1 MVAKKRRILP
11 KSEGAKSAP
20 SATAGGAKKSTGG
33 LKVRQREIPNNGL
46 LQKEGTELFDLV
58 AKIKASGDYG
68 ESFYIGNSTRFMSP
82 RLETGILGIDLPLG
96 GGWSMGRASMV
107 YGEKSSGK
115 STQSLLAIAALH
127 RQHPEAAAAYIDTEG
142 TYDPVWAA
150 KLGCDTNRIVVVE
163 PESGE
168 HAVDLADALV
178 RVKEVHFIVIDSV
191 AMLIPMK
198 EVEAATSQDFMGLQA
213 RLIGKFVRKTTQA
226 LLYERKRDHFA
237 HLMFLNQFRMKV
249 GLVFGDP
256 RSLPGG
262 KALEFAT
269 SQQIE
274 TKNKEVM
281 FKDGDTG
288 EELVKHNEHNIKI
301 TKNKTGGPFKESMYR
316 LVRTPHEAM
325 PEAFINQAKAIH
337 SFGSKI
343 GIVSGTMGSFEIDG
357 IPYKFKGEP
366 ALNKWAIE
374 NPDDYYKM
382 IGTIV
387 SAYRDKW
394 GLSS

>member
-1 MVAKKRRILP
+1 MPIKRRPPPPGKGAASSAPSSSGGRLNIKKRILP
-11 KSEGAKSAP
+11 AVSVLDKQDTELAEYIA
-20 SATAGGAKKSTGG
+20 
-33 LKVRQREIPNNGL
+33 KVRQ
-46 LQKEGTELFDLV
+46 
-58 AKIKASGDYG
+58 SGEYG
-68 ESFYIGNSTRFMSP
+68 NSFYIGNNARFQAP

-107 YGEKSSGK
+107 YGERSSGK

-127 RQHPEAAAAYIDTEG
+127 RRDPHAVAAYVDTEG

-150 KLGCDTNRIVVVE
+150 KLGCDVNRVIIIE

-168 HAVDLADALV
+168 HAVDLADGIL
-178 RVKEVHFIVIDSV
+178 RVKEVHFVVIDSV

-198 EVEAATSQDFMGLQA
+198 EVEAATSQEFMGLQA

-226 LLYERKRDHFA
+226 LLFERKRDHLA

-274 TKNKEVM
+274 AKNKEKTWDKGEN
-281 FKDGDTG
+281 KD
-288 EELVKHNEHNIKI
+288 LVQFNEHTIKI
-301 TKNKTGGPFKESMYR
+301 TKNKTGGPFKESLYR
-316 LVRTPHEAM
+316 LVRTPHDGM
-325 PEAFINQAKAIH
+325 PETWIDQASAIH

-343 GIVSGTMGSFEIDG
+343 GVIDG
-357 IPYKFKGEP
+357 PQQSFSVDGLGYKFKGAP
-366 ALNKWAIE
+366 AFTAWAIE
-374 NPDDYYKM
+374 NQGKYFETVAK
-382 IGTIV
+382 IV
-387 SAYRDKW
+387 KGYRQKW
-394 GLSS
+394 GLEA